1 MNARNAF
8 AVRNTKEILRD
19 PLTLAF
25 GLGFPV
31 VLLLLLTAIQRNIPV
46 SMFELDQL
54 TPGIAVF
61 GLSFVSLFS
70 ATLISKDRTTSF
82 LMRLFASPM
91 RAADYILG
99 YTLPLLPMALV
110 QIALCYGTAM
120 LLGLKFTPNILLA
133 IVVALPAALLFIG
146 LGLLCGSVFTDKQ
159 VGGICGALLTNV
171 SAWLS
176 GTWFDLNLV
185 GGAFKAISYALP
197 FARAVET
204 GRAVRVLEGHSAR
217 GWSVAFSPDGRLAL
231 PGSCGCSRMR
241 SWCSRSPC
249 WRFAA
254 RCIGTTYSCG
264 FKQQKRRECFAPFFA
279 LFRAIVS
286 PRSRR
291 RLRRTAA

>member
-1 MNARNAF
+1 MNALNAF
-8 AVRNTKEILRD
+8 SVRNTKEMLRD
-19 PLTLAF
+19 PLNIAF

-31 VLLLLLTAIQRNIPV
+31 ALLLLLTAIQRNIPV
-46 SMFELDQL
+46 SLFELDYL

-61 GLSFVSLFS
+61 GLSFISLFS

-99 YTLPLLPMALV
+99 YTLPLLPMALL
-110 QIALCYGTAM
+110 QTTLCYATAM

-133 IVVALPAALLFIG
+133 IVVAMPAALFFIG
-146 LGLLCGSVFTDKQ
+146 IGLLCGSVFNDKQ

-197 FARAVET
+197 FARAVEA
-204 GRAVRVLEGHSAR
+204 GRAAMSGNYSAILPHLWWVFAYALAILVLAV
-217 GWSVAFSPDGRLAL
+217 VAFQRKMHRDN
-231 PGSCGCSRMR
+231 
-241 SWCSRSPC
+241 
-249 WRFAA
+249 
-254 RCIGTTYSCG
+254 
-264 FKQQKRRECFAPFFA
+264 
-279 LFRAIVS
+279 V
-286 PRSRR
+286 
-291 RLRRTAA
+291 

>member
-197 FARAVET
+197 FARAVEA
-204 GRAVRVLEGHSAR
+204 GRAAMTGNFGAILPHLWWVLAYAL
-217 GWSVAFSPDGRLAL
+217 VVLAFAVLA
-231 PGSCGCSRMR
+231 
-241 SWCSRSPC
+241 
-249 WRFAA
+249 F
-254 RCIGTTYSCG
+254 
-264 FKQQKRRECFAPFFA
+264 RRKMH
-279 LFRAIVS
+279 RDNV
-286 PRSRR
+286 
-291 RLRRTAA
+291 

>member
-8 AVRNTKEILRD
+8 AVRTTKEILRD

-46 SMFELDQL
+46 SLFELDQL

-61 GLSFVSLFS
+61 GLSFISLFS

-99 YTLPLLPMALV
+99 YTLPLLPMALL

-120 LLGLKFTPNILLA
+120 LLGLRFTPNILLA

-146 LGLLCGSVFTDKQ
+146 IGLLCGSVFTDKQ
-159 VGGICGALLTNV
+159 VGGICGALLTNL

-197 FARAVET
+197 FARAVEA
-204 GRAVRVLEGHSAR
+204 GRAAMAGDFGAILPHLWWVLAYAL
-217 GWSVAFSPDGRLAL
+217 VVLAFAVLA
-231 PGSCGCSRMR
+231 
-241 SWCSRSPC
+241 
-249 WRFAA
+249 F
-254 RCIGTTYSCG
+254 
-264 FKQQKRRECFAPFFA
+264 RRKMH
-279 LFRAIVS
+279 RDNV
-286 PRSRR
+286 
-291 RLRRTAA
+291 